1 MDHML
6 GGRRVTAS
14 LRTLLRIVFTLAV
27 AVGPW
32 RLAAPQA
39 AHSSLTRAR
48 RPSIVVTGSVV
59 DSLTN
64 LPLHGVT
71 LIITGPPGVA
81 RQRVSDQAGRFRFDS
96 ILPGSY
102 VISTAHRLLD
112 TTRVTFRV
120 AASDSVFITL
130 ATRGRVAAPLLSSG
144 RRAQIAALDSART
157 RWLSL
162 RPAAYRFHVRDECFC
177 FPGPPGSTT
186 EVRGNVVTLLGTDGV
201 RHLVTPDSSK
211 AYDIGGLFDFM
222 TKVVIDDRMELK
234 GVEYDATYG
243 YPRKF
248 TTESSL
254 IVTDTWVHYFIEDF
268 QVVAP
273 RAP

>member
-1 MDHML
+1 MTVL
-6 GGRRVTAS
+6 PRSV
-14 LRTLLRIVFTLAV
+14 LRIVLALAV
-27 AVGPW
+27 VVVPWHSAVT
-32 RLAAPQA
+32 QA
-39 AHSSLTRAR
+39 ARSSVTRNR
-48 RPSIVVTGSVV
+48 RPSAVITGTVV
-59 DSLTN
+59 DSLTS

-71 LIITGPPGVA
+71 IIVGGPLGFA

-96 ILPGSY
+96 ITPGSY
-102 VISTAHRLLD
+102 VVSTDHRLLD

-130 ATRGRVAAPLLSSG
+130 ATRGRVAAPLLSKG
-144 RRAQIAALDSART
+144 RRAQIAALDSARA

-177 FPGPPGSTT
+177 FPGAHGSTT
-186 EVRGNVVTLLGTDGV
+186 EVRGNVVTLFGADGV
-201 RHLVTPDSSK
+201 RRLVTPDSSK

-222 TKVVIDDRMELK
+222 TKTIIDERMELRDV
-234 GVEYDATYG
+234 GYDPTYG

-248 TTESSL
+248 TTESSGM
-254 IVTDTWVHYFIEDF
+254 VSDSWVHYFIEEF